1 MNINF
6 LKLFRFN
13 FILSCFF
20 CILSFILIFFYKFN
34 LGLEFVGGLELDVY
48 YKHNIEIN
56 SIKNVFLD
64 FKDVKVKKYGSKNTF
79 QIRIKE
85 NYKKNE
91 EIVNLLKSAFG
102 ENIIILRIDYIG
114 AEITRDIISKSLY
127 ALFFAIF
134 IMSFYLFIRFDY
146 KFSLSAILAL
156 FHDILIV
163 LGVISFC
170 NFELNLTVISA
181 LFAVFGYSVND
192 TIIIFDRLREN
203 MLLYSDRNL
212 EELINLSINN
222 TLSRTLATSFST
234 LFVVFIILIFSS
246 DYLFVFSFVLFLG
259 IAIGTYSS
267 IYIASFLFMLL
278 NSK

>member
-13 FILSCFF
+13 FMISCFF
-20 CILSFILIFFYKFN
+20 CILSFILIFFNRFN
-34 LGLEFVGGLELDVY
+34 LGLEFVGGLELDVC

-56 SIKNVFLD
+56 AIKNVFLD

-91 EIVNLLKSAFG
+91 EIINLLKSVFG
-102 ENIIILRIDYIG
+102 DNIIILRIDYIG

-163 LGVISFC
+163 LGVISFF

-212 EELINLSINN
+212 KELINLSINN
-222 TLSRTLATSFST
+222 TLSRTLVTSFST

-278 NSK
+278 NR